1 MSGITAYTLR
11 ISAEQLEVMALD
23 SFNDGDEC
31 PACGHVEGVIIPPAY
46 QSVLKRIAKDLRK
59 AARKGVEI

>member
-1 MSGITAYTLR
+1 MSEITAYTLR

-31 PACGHVEGVIIPPAY
+31 PTCGKADGVIIPPSY
-46 QSVLKRIAKDLRK
+46 QAVLKRIAADLRK
-59 AARKGVEI
+59 AARKGVEL